1 MSVRNTDATA
11 NQAPTAAA
19 DTGLPLERSKQG
31 SVLWTVVTAL
41 CRGDQKT
48 GMRKTRG
55 LCSGRTQL
63 QSRGGGGVQ
72 GSGKQ
77 GSAGQGVTDSDGR
90 QPGPLHSG
98 KGGVDIPA

>member
-1 MSVRNTDATA
+1 MWTVGVSVRNTDATA

-19 DTGLPLERSKQG
+19 DTGLPLEHSKQG

-41 CRGDQKT
+41 CGGDQKT

-63 QSRGGGGVQ
+63 QSGGEFKGVE
-72 GSGKQ
+72 SK
-77 GSAGQGVTDSDGR
+77 D
-90 QPGPLHSG
+90 LLG
-98 KGGVDIPA
+98 KG

>member
-1 MSVRNTDATA
+1 MGVSSEILMLL
-11 NQAPTAAA
+11 QIKPYSAAA

-41 CRGDQKT
+41 FRGDQKT
-48 GMRKTRG
+48 GMRKSMG
-55 LCSGRTQL
+55 LFRGRTQL
-63 QSRGGGGVQ
+63 QRGGVQ

-77 GSAGQGVTDSDGR
+77 GSARRGVTDSDRR
-90 QPGPLHSG
+90 QPGPLSSG